1 MSGIKEYKDS
11 QMSVMDL
18 LGYCNDIVSE
28 QAEELEKD
36 FVEVNSD
43 SADERIDDVAD
54 AKELRRM
61 SEILKKYQEKM
72 SDKLK

>member
-1 MSGIKEYKDS
+1 
-11 QMSVMDL
+11 MDL